1 MTTPQSTQLSPTAQ
15 GLPLAGKC
23 AVVTGASRGIGRSI
37 ALALAANGADVAVSA
52 RTSADLATLADE
64 ITRLGRKA
72 VAIVCDV
79 TDPQQVQT
87 RLVGGVLGG
96 GLGGIDILVN
106 NAGNAGSARFRDH
119 PDELW
124 HRMLDINLTSVYYV
138 TKAFAGPLMDQ
149 RSGRIITVAS
159 IASKVGGRYI
169 AAYTAAKHGV
179 LGLTRAL
186 AAEMLP
192 YNVTV
197 NAICPGYVDTPMT
210 DGNVANMA
218 ARTGMSE
225 EQVRE
230 TLARSSPQNRLM
242 EPEEV
247 ANIAVF
253 LALDASKGITGQAI
267 NLDGGGVVY

>member
-1 MTTPQSTQLSPTAQ
+1 MTTPQSTQTSKSTP
-15 GLPLAGKC
+15 GLPLAGKR

-79 TDPQQVQT
+79 TDPQQVQA
-87 RLVGGVLGG
+87 RLADGVLGG
-96 GLGGIDILVN
+96 GLGGLDILVN

-138 TKAFAGPLMDQ
+138 TKALAGPLMDQ

-192 YNVTV
+192 FNVTV

-225 EQVRE
+225 EQVRM

-253 LALDASKGITGQAI
+253 LALEASKGITGQAI